1 MDPWRGRGW
10 REGLGTILLLSQPR
24 GTLGSS
30 TAKWKSKPTKP
41 RPQTFEALPRRPGM
55 IATLT
60 LLQPGL
66 PCLPAWRSQPE
77 RSQSMTSHL
86 PRAVTPSPPGAA
98 PLSPPRAAAPPSGE
112 DTPTSPG
119 QCPLISQGSAPQCP
133 PPPSGVVPSP
143 PPWGSD
149 PLISRGMPPTF
160 WGRPPTPL
168 QGSAPPPSQ
177 AEAPPHLSFQL
188 GTSCSAP
195 V

>member
-1 MDPWRGRGW
+1 MDPWRERGW

-41 RPQTFEALPRRPGM
+41 RPQTFEALPRCPGM
-55 IATLT
+55 IGTLT

-119 QCPLISQGSAPQCP
+119 QCPHQLPRA
-133 PPPSGVVPSP
+133 V
-143 PPWGSD
+143 
-149 PLISRGMPPTF
+149 
-160 WGRPPTPL
+160 
-168 QGSAPPPSQ
+168 
-177 AEAPPHLSFQL
+177 PPHLPGQCSPVPLSTFWSSALSTSL
-188 GTSCSAP
+188 GQ
-195 V
+195 